1 MNLRSTT
8 TKALA
13 AVTAAGVLTLGGGAV
28 AFAAEG
34 GAGERAAGS
43 GTVVRQHPG
52 VLRNAVKVSFTAAAE
67 SLGMTTEELR
77 AAVLDGPQSVASV
90 AGDRAG
96 EVTAAVEAALSARI
110 DQAEADGSITAEQ
123 AAKVRE
129 RVPTA
134 AERFMNRV
142 PQPRTG
148 GTGGTA

>member
-34 GAGERAAGS
+34 GAGERAGGS
-43 GTVVRQHPG
+43 GTIVRQHPG

-67 SLGMTTEELR
+67 
-77 AAVLDGPQSVASV
+77 
-90 AGDRAG
+90 
-96 EVTAAVEAALSARI
+96 
-110 DQAEADGSITAEQ
+110 
-123 AAKVRE
+123 
-129 RVPTA
+129 
-134 AERFMNRV
+134 RFMNRV
-142 PQPRTG
+142 PQPSTG

>member
-1 MNLRSTT
+1 MNLRTST

-13 AVTAAGVLTLGGGAV
+13 AVTAAGILTLGGGAV

-34 GAGERAAGS
+34 ATGERADRAG
-43 GTVVRQHPG
+43 TMARRHPSA
-52 VLRNAVKVSFTAAAE
+52 LRNAVKVAFTAAAE
-67 SLGMTTEELR
+67 SLGLTTEELR

-96 EVTAAVEAALSARI
+96 EVTAAVEAALTARI
-110 DQAEADGSITAEQ
+110 DQAEADESITAEQ
-123 AAKVRE
+123 AAKLRD

-148 GTGGTA
+148 GAA